1 MAQCESRQLARV
13 NVLGACRLGGGRM
26 PQTFCCCACIG
37 LELEADRTW
46 QRKMVK
52 NAFQLLH
59 LKAKNGEIEIRLYM
73 NSFHLLMFVIM
84 YVVSTLQ
91 YNHWRIA
98 EVSLASELLFA

>member
-73 NSFHLLMFVIM
+73 NSFHCYLLYGDIVNVCD
-84 YVVSTLQ
+84 YVCSIYTP
-91 YNHWRIA
+91 I
-98 EVSLASELLFA
+98 